1 MSRTGC
7 GNQQRPGHVDAKRR
21 CCNPAAAAREREE
34 AAVVDTRRR
43 GVEELLANVPMF
55 AQGGK
60 TALAHL
66 ARSAAVIDAPRG
78 TVLFRRNDPSQGI
91 YFIGAGQVKLAI
103 QTPTGAELVVGLIGP
118 GESFGESTMFLGL
131 PHTVGGEVLVN
142 SRLIHIPARAVIAE
156 VKRNPEFARRV
167 IMSLSTRLHNLI
179 SGLEGYTLRSGTQRV
194 VGYLLTHLPPN
205 GTSGALV
212 LTLPAQKR
220 IIASQLN
227 LTQEHFSRI
236 LHELISKGM
245 IEVHGKLVTV
255 LDLDAL
261 RGEAAGPTPAKH
273 FLEAGQSG
281 STALC

>member
-1 MSRTGC
+1 V
-7 GNQQRPGHVDAKRR
+7 VDA
-21 CCNPAAAAREREE
+21 
-34 AAVVDTRRR
+34 RRR

-55 AQGGK
+55 AQGGRA
-60 TALAHL
+60 ALGRL

-91 YFIGAGQVKLAI
+91 YFIGSGQVKLAI

-131 PHTVGGEVLVN
+131 PHTVSGEVLVS
-142 SRLIHIPARAVIAE
+142 SRLVHIPARAVTAE

-167 IMSLSTRLHNLI
+167 ILSLSTRLHHLI

-194 VGYLLTHLPPN
+194 VGYLLSHLPAEDSN
-205 GTSGALV
+205 GRPV

-236 LHELISKGM
+236 LHELIAKGM
-245 IEVHGKLVTV
+245 IEVRGKVVTF
-255 LDLDAL
+255 LDVEAL
-261 RGEAAGPTPAKH
+261 KRESAGPAPPRHLPEAAQIGA
-273 FLEAGQSG
+273 
-281 STALC
+281 TALC

>member
-1 MSRTGC
+1 
-7 GNQQRPGHVDAKRR
+7 
-21 CCNPAAAAREREE
+21 
-34 AAVVDTRRR
+34 
-43 GVEELLANVPMF
+43 MF
-55 AQGGK
+55 AQGGRA
-60 TALAHL
+60 ALARL

-131 PHTVGGEVLVN
+131 PHTVSGEVLVN
-142 SRLIHIPARAVIAE
+142 SRLVHIPARAVIAE

-167 IMSLSTRLHNLI
+167 ILSLSTRLHHLI

-194 VGYLLTHLPPN
+194 VGYLLSHLPPEHD
-205 GTSGALV
+205 GLPV

-236 LHELISKGM
+236 LHELIAKGM
-245 IEVHGKLVTV
+245 IEVHGKVVTIR
-255 LDLDAL
+255 DLDAL
-261 RGEAAGPTPAKH
+261 RGEAAGPAPPKA
-273 FLEAGQSG
+273 FLEAAQSG

>member
-1 MSRTGC
+1 
-7 GNQQRPGHVDAKRR
+7 
-21 CCNPAAAAREREE
+21 
-34 AAVVDTRRR
+34 
-43 GVEELLANVPMF
+43 MF
-55 AQGGK
+55 AQGGRA
-60 TALAHL
+60 ALGRL

-103 QTPTGAELVVGLIGP
+103 QTPAGAELVVGLIGA

-131 PHTVGGEVLVN
+131 PHTVSGEVLVN
-142 SRLIHIPARAVIAE
+142 SRLVHIPVRAVMAE
-156 VKRNPEFARRV
+156 VKRNPEFARRM
-167 IMSLSTRLHNLI
+167 ILSLSTRLHHLI

-194 VGYLLTHLPPN
+194 VGYLLSQLAPEQLN
-205 GTSGALV
+205 GRPV

-236 LHELISKGM
+236 LHELIAKGM
-245 IEVHGKLVTV
+245 IEVRGKVVTV
-255 LDLDAL
+255 CNIEAL
-261 RGEAAGPTPAKH
+261 KGEAAGPAPPRA
-273 FLEAGQSG
+273 FAEAAQSG

>member
-1 MSRTGC
+1 M
-7 GNQQRPGHVDAKRR
+7 
-21 CCNPAAAAREREE
+21 
-34 AAVVDTRRR
+34 VDTRRR
-43 GVEELLANVPMF
+43 GVEELLVNVPMF
-55 AQGGK
+55 AQGGRA
-60 TALAHL
+60 ALGHL

-91 YFIGAGQVKLAI
+91 YFIGAGQVKLSI

-142 SRLIHIPARAVIAE
+142 SRLVHIPARAVIAE

-167 IMSLSTRLHNLI
+167 ILSLSNRLHNLI

-194 VGYLLTHLPPN
+194 VGYLLNHVPHN
-205 GTSGALV
+205 GTDSHPV

-236 LHELISKGM
+236 LHELIAKGM
-245 IEVHGKLVTV
+245 IEVHGKVVTIRN
-255 LDLDAL
+255 LDAL
-261 RGEAAGPTPAKH
+261 RSEAAAPPQPRG
-273 FLEAGQSG
+273 FIEAGLAG

>member
-1 MSRTGC
+1 M
-7 GNQQRPGHVDAKRR
+7 
-21 CCNPAAAAREREE
+21 
-34 AAVVDTRRR
+34 VDTRRR

-55 AQGGK
+55 AQGGRA
-60 TALAHL
+60 ALAHL

-91 YFIGAGQVKLAI
+91 YFIGTGQVKLSI

-142 SRLIHIPARAVIAE
+142 SRLVHIPARAVIAE

-167 IMSLSTRLHNLI
+167 ILSLSTRLHNLI
-179 SGLEGYTLRSGTQRV
+179 TGLEGYTLRSGTQRV
-194 VGYLLTHLPPN
+194 VGYLLNHLPPDDMGN
-205 GTSGALV
+205 GAPV

-236 LHELISKGM
+236 LHELIAKGM
-245 IEVHGKLVTV
+245 IEVHGKVVTV
-255 LDLDAL
+255 RDLDAL
-261 RGEAAGPTPAKH
+261 RSEAATAPQQRSFVDTA
-273 FLEAGQSG
+273 QTG